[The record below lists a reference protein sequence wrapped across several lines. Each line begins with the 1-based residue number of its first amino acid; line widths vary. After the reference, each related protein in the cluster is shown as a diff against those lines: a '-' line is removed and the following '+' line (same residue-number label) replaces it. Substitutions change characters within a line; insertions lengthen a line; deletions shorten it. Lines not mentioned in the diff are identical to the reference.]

1 VLRPA
6 GSIVVVDLSFYYDCA
21 SRVLTRER
29 VESVLAGVQTLET
42 VPDVSVPARLLSGSA
57 G

>member
-1 VLRPA
+1 MLRPA